1 MQSQSIR
8 IIGAVAALFASLP
21 FWAGAHATP
30 AQPKNSP
37 AGQMPFGLYT
47 VINLGPEPTAAVL
60 NERGQAAFTS
70 FPDRVSRFFDGDRL
84 WPIGSLGG
92 GATSVAG
99 INDRGVVVGASAT
112 AAEAGDQAYAWTLAG
127 GIRALPGALPSFA
140 IDINERGEIVGGVA
154 SSDWADRAVRW
165 NPDGGVTL
173 LGPLLHVYSAGIA
186 INNRGYATGYA
197 TDGSTPLHAT
207 FWDRAGV
214 QTDLSPSATG
224 SGVGQRINE
233 RNELAGVINDRPF
246 DPWKGLF
253 WSPATG
259 TVRIDA
265 GADFRLGDLNNR
277 GEVVGSGW
285 TGDTLKAIRWA
296 PGHGVTRLAVESGV
310 NSHALDINE
319 RGEIAGWTQRSTSE
333 GNISRAVLWPSSTA
347 MAVDLTTRLYRAPA
361 GLVLQEALALNDN
374 GTILARSNA
383 GLVMLRPGL
392 RGTDAPVLG
401 PIVGLPVTVEAGQD
415 LASTLNFVDNG
426 WIQTHKASV
435 DWGDGCASPAPTLT
449 EFGGSG
455 QVRLQHR
462 FCATG
467 YYSIKV
473 LVTDSGGRATELQ
486 RDVFVEQP
494 GLATLSGSGAL
505 SGGAASAGTR
515 HQHAPLRFA
524 LWTPL
529 DGAAAGAGVAT
540 GAPMVSFSGPFNF
553 RGEAVTRAT
562 STSENRARVE
572 GTGRLD
578 GRAGYHFVLEA
589 VDGGAGGDRL
599 RIRVTHVDAAT
610 GAEVVDYDNGATQPT
625 VGADRTVVTDG
636 RLTLRR

>member
-1 MQSQSIR
+1 MPSRSIR

-60 NERGQAAFTS
+60 NERGQAASTS
-70 FPDRVSRFFDGDRL
+70 FPDRASRFFDGDRL

-92 GATSVAG
+92 GASSVAG

-127 GIRALPGALPSFA
+127 GIRALPGALPSMA
-140 IDINERGEIVGGVA
+140 IDINERGEIVGWVA
-154 SSDWADRAVRW
+154 SPDWAGRAVRW

-173 LGPLLHVYSAGIA
+173 LGPLLQVYSAGIA
-186 INNRGYATGYA
+186 TNNRGYATGFA

-207 FWDRAGV
+207 FWDRAGA

-233 RNELAGVINDRPF
+233 RNEVAGVINDRPF

-253 WSPATG
+253 WSPVTG
-259 TVRIDA
+259 TTRIDA
-265 GADFRLGDLNNR
+265 GVDFRLGDLNNR
-277 GEVVGSGW
+277 SEVVGSGEV
-285 TGDTLKAIRWA
+285 DNLRRAVRWA
-296 PGHGVTRLAVESGV
+296 PGRGVTRLAVEAGLH
-310 NSHALDINE
+310 SHALDINE

-333 GNISRAVLWPSSTA
+333 GTIWRAVLWPSYTA

-401 PIVGLPVTVEAGQD
+401 PIVGLPVTVEVGQD
-415 LASTLNFVDNG
+415 LASTLNFVDHG
-426 WIQTHKASV
+426 WTQTHQVSV
-435 DWGDGCASPAPTLT
+435 EWGDGCPSPAPTLT

-494 GLATLSGSGAL
+494 GRAALGGQGTLN
-505 SGGAASAGTR
+505 GGAASTVPGHR
-515 HQHAPLRFA
+515 PAPLRFA

-529 DGAAAGAGVAT
+529 DGAAASGDAAT
-540 GAPMVSFSGPFNF
+540 GAPVVSLAGPFHF
-553 RGEAVTRAT
+553 RGETVTRAS
-562 STSENRARVE
+562 STGEGRARVE

-589 VDGGAGGDRL
+589 VAGGAGGDRL
-599 RIRVTHVDAAT
+599 RIRVTHADAAT
-610 GAEVVDYDNGATQPT
+610 GAEVVDYDNGAAQPA
-625 VGADRTVVTDG
+625 VGADRTVVTEG

>member
-21 FWAGAHATP
+21 FWGGAHATP

-37 AGQMPFGLYT
+37 AGQMPFGFYT

-70 FPDRVSRFFDGDRL
+70 FPDRVSRFFDGDRI

-99 INDRGVVVGASAT
+99 INDRGAVVGASAT
-112 AAEAGDQAYAWTLAG
+112 GAETGDQAYVWTLAG
-127 GIRALPGALPSFA
+127 GIRALPGALPSMA
-140 IDINERGEIVGGVA
+140 IDINERGEIAGRVT
-154 SSDWADRAVRW
+154 STDWADRAVRW
-165 NPDGGVTL
+165 NPDGGITL
-173 LGPLLHVYSAGIA
+173 LGPPLHVYSSGTT

-197 TDGSTPLHAT
+197 TDGSTPLHAV
-207 FWDRAGV
+207 FWDRAGA
-214 QTDLSPSATG
+214 QTDLTPSATG
-224 SGVGQRINE
+224 SGLGLRINE
-233 RNELAGVINDRPF
+233 HNEVAGVVDDMPF

-253 WSPATG
+253 WSTATG
-259 TVRIDA
+259 PVRIEA
-265 GADFRLGDLNNR
+265 GVEFRLGDLNNR
-277 GEVVGSGW
+277 SEVVGSAW
-285 TGDTLKAIRWA
+285 VDDILKAVRWA
-296 PGHGVTRLAVESGV
+296 PGRGVTRLAVISGV
-310 NSHALDINE
+310 NSHALDIND
-319 RGEIAGWTQRSTSE
+319 RGEIAGWTQRSTNE
-333 GNISRAVLWPSSTA
+333 GTISRAMLWPSYTA
-347 MAVDLTTRLYRAPA
+347 MAVDLNTRLYRAPA
-361 GLVLQEALALNDN
+361 GLVLQEALAINDS

-392 RGTDAPVLG
+392 RGTDAPLLG
-401 PIVGLPVTVEAGQD
+401 PIVGLPVTVKVGQE
-415 LASTLNFVDNG
+415 LALTLNFIDNS
-426 WIQTHKASV
+426 WTQTHKASV
-435 DWGDGCASPAPTLT
+435 DWGDGCASPAPTLA

-462 FCATG
+462 FCAPG

-486 RDVFVEQP
+486 RDVFVEEP
-494 GLATLSGSGAL
+494 RLAALSGEGAL
-505 SGGAASAGTR
+505 SGGAASGGPGR
-515 HQHAPLRFA
+515 HYAPLRFA
-524 LWTPL
+524 LWAPL
-529 DGAAAGAGVAT
+529 DGAAHGDGAAT
-540 GAPMVSFSGPFNF
+540 GAPVVSFSGPFHF

-562 STSENRARVE
+562 ATGEDRARVE

-589 VDGGAGGDRL
+589 VDGGVGGDRL
-599 RIRVTHVDAAT
+599 RIRVTHADAAT
-610 GAEVVDYDNGATQPT
+610 GAEVVDYDNGATPPT
-625 VGADRTVVTDG
+625 AGADRTVLTEG

>member
-1 MQSQSIR
+1 MQSRSIR

-21 FWAGAHATP
+21 CWAGAHATP
-30 AQPKNSP
+30 GQPKKPP
-37 AGQMPFGLYT
+37 AGQPPFGLYT

-127 GIRALPGALPSFA
+127 GIRALPGALPSMA
-140 IDINERGEIVGGVA
+140 VDINERGEIVGRLA
-154 SSDWADRAVRW
+154 SPDWSDRAVRW

-173 LGPLLHVYSAGIA
+173 LGPPLHVSSSGMA
-186 INNRGYATGYA
+186 INNRGYATGFA
-197 TDGSTPLHAT
+197 TDGSTPLHAVL
-207 FWDRAGV
+207 WDRAGA

-224 SGVGQRINE
+224 SGLGFRLNE
-233 RNELAGVINDRPF
+233 RNEVAGLINDMPF
-246 DPWKGLF
+246 EPWKGLF
-253 WSPATG
+253 WSSATG

-265 GADFRLGDLNNR
+265 GIDFRLGDLNNR
-277 GEVVGSGW
+277 GEVVGSGEV
-285 TGDTLKAIRWA
+285 DNLRRAFRWVL
-296 PGHGVTRLAVESGV
+296 GRGLTRLAVEAGLS
-310 NSHALDINE
+310 SHALDIND
-319 RGEIAGWTQRSTSE
+319 RGEIAGWTQLNTNE
-333 GNISRAVLWPSSTA
+333 GAFARAVLWPSYTA

-401 PIVGLPVTVEAGQD
+401 PVVGLPVTVEAGQD

-449 EFGGSG
+449 EFGGGG

-494 GLATLSGSGAL
+494 GLAALSGAGAL

-540 GAPMVSFSGPFNF
+540 GAPVVSFSGTFNF

-572 GTGRLD
+572 GTGRLE

-599 RIRVTHVDAAT
+599 RIRVTHADAAT
-610 GAEVVDYDNGATQPT
+610 GAEVVDYDNGATPPT
-625 VGADRTVVTDG
+625 VGADRTVVTEG